1 MLAMWRRIAP
11 HTRQLLWKP
20 YGTFVAVTATAM
32 LLHIAFVSCN
42 MVSLSKLYSA
52 EDPSVEANE
61 TYAFRLRRFYSVAS
75 AAFAAQSVFESLQ
88 FLFANL
94 AYLLLLSRLIGFAV
108 GVAKLHHK
116 EHVARRLNLWR
127 VLLMTTVC
135 IGSLVALCGSI
146 GVAAAFGE
154 ISALQLSLAVA
165 LDSNST
171 MPEYDTSVPRLL
183 DVSNAWRSVR
193 EISEVIVLPV
203 MVSAFVAS
211 GLYCYRL
218 QVTLQRSKNETDV
231 QQIKKQVGV
240 TVAVAFIALLM
251 RAAYAAVQ
259 AYASSAS
266 AIKENCP
273 DALSDVCNNPC
284 RNLGYVI
291 SQWMLYTPAFRC
303 APPCH
308 SSPLRRYSFSFSFSF
323 ASQLPHTAVTL

>member
-1 MLAMWRRIAP
+1 MLVMWRRIAP
-11 HTRQLLWKP
+11 HTRQLLWQP

-42 MVSLSKLYSA
+42 MVALSKMYLA

-75 AAFAAQSVFESLQ
+75 AAFAAESVFESLQ
-88 FLFANL
+88 FLFANV

-116 EHVARRLNLWR
+116 EHVVRRLNLWR

-135 IGSLVALCGSI
+135 IGSLVTICGSI

-154 ISALQLSLAVA
+154 ISVLQVSLAVA

-183 DVSNAWRSVR
+183 DASSAWRSVK

-231 QQIKKQVGV
+231 RQIKKQVGV
-240 TVAVAFIALLM
+240 TVAVTFIALLM

-273 DALSDVCNNPC
+273 DALRDVCNNPC

-291 SQWMLYTPAFRC
+291 SQWMMYTPTFRC

-308 SSPLRRYSFSFSFSF
+308 NPPLRRYSFSFSFSF